1 METVTRRL
9 RILTVDDH
17 PLVRMGLGQLI
28 SDQVDLEIC
37 GECEGPDDALAM
49 VAAVQPDVVV
59 LDLALKNANGLTLIR
74 DLKARHRGI
83 RILVYSMHDEMLFAK
98 RAIQAGAMGYVN
110 KQADTEELL
119 DAMRKVAQGAVA
131 VSPRVAEGLLA
142 RVADGELDSGRDPVT
157 TLSNRELEVFQLLGR
172 GMTVRQIAER
182 MHRSIKTVETHR
194 EHIAHK
200 LDVHGSAELI
210 RLAVEWV
217 VEADR
222 GASS

>member
-131 VSPRVAEGLLA
+131 VSPRVA
-142 RVADGELDSGRDPVT
+142 DGELDSGRDPVT